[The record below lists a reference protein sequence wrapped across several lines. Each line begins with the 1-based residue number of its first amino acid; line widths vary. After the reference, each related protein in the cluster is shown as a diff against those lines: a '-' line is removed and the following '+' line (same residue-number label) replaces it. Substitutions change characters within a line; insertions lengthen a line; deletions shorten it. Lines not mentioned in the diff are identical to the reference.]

1 MKTIKRLMSVG
12 SVLLASTM
20 LAACSADLD
29 EVQGWMNQT
38 RANTP
43 RRVGK
48 LDEPK
53 NFVSFR
59 YEARPV
65 FALFFALLPESGSHL
80 RAFSALKS
88 CGATLGLA
96 G

>member
-29 EVQGWMNQT
+29 EVQGWMDQT

-43 RRVGK
+43 RRVG
-48 LDEPK
+48 
-53 NFVSFR
+53 
-59 YEARPV
+59 
-65 FALFFALLPESGSHL
+65 
-80 RAFSALKS
+80 
-88 CGATLGLA
+88 TL
-96 G
+96 